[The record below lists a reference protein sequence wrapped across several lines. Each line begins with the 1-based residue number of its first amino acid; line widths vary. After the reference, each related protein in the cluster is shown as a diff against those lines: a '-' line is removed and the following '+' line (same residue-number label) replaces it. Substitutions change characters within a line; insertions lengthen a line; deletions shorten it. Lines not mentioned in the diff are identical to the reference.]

1 MRDRFIV
8 GDNSWILEGDHF
20 MSNTALGLAA
30 ISVAAGIALSGAA
43 LADEAGEAEY
53 AANCATCHGAAGMG
67 NGPLAEYMSI
77 EVPDLTTIAQRNDGE
92 FPFLE
97 VIHIVDGRTGLRGH
111 GSNMPVWGD
120 NFSFR
125 PDAMEGDYSTVLET
139 RGRIVSIVYYIESI
153 QK

>member
-1 MRDRFIV
+1 ML
-8 GDNSWILEGDHF
+8 NSMLRL
-20 MSNTALGLAA
+20 SLT
-30 ISVAAGIALSGAA
+30 SVAASITLCGIA

-67 NGPLAEYMSI
+67 NGPLAEFMNI
-77 EVPDLTTIAQRNDGE
+77 EVPDLTTIAQRNDGV
-92 FPFLE
+92 FPFLSA
-97 VIHIVDGRTGLRGH
+97 VHIVDGRTGLRGH

-125 PDAMEGDYSTVLET
+125 TDTMEGDYSGVLET
-139 RGRIVSIVYYIESI
+139 RGRIISIVYYLESI